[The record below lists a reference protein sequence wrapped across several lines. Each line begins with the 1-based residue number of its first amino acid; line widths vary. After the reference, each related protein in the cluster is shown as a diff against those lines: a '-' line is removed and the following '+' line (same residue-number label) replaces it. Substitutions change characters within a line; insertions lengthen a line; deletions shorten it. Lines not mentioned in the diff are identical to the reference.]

1 MEPFCLLLQSSS
13 AYSSWSSTRLKP
25 ETSNSTVSP
34 TSMAGTQAL
43 GPPSLPPRHFGWK
56 LG

>member
-43 GPPSLPPRHFGWK
+43 EPPSLPPRHFGWK